1 MAVTWEATEAGA
13 ASYISNVTPTT
24 LYTNAQ
30 GAGKI
35 VRCEKLIITNV
46 NAASR
51 NVTIYKV
58 PSGGSISGD
67 DWKIIYSRTI
77 DAQSEEDIRDCAGL
91 LLDNGDSL
99 RALASAASSLR
110 FDLGVAKES

>member
-1 MAVTWEATEAGA
+1 MAITFEATESGA
-13 ASYISNVTPTT
+13 ASYIDNVTPTT

-35 VRCEKLIITNV
+35 VRIEKLIITNV
-46 NAASR
+46 NASAR
-51 NVTIYKV
+51 NLTLYKV

-67 DWKIIYSRTI
+67 NYKIIYLRPI
-77 DAQSEEDIRDCAGL
+77 DGQGEEDVREVAGL
-91 LLDNGDSL
+91 MLDNGDSL

-110 FDLGVAKES
+110 FDLSVAKES

>member
-1 MAVTWEATEAGA
+1 MAVSWEATESGA
-13 ASYISNVTPTT
+13 ASYIDNVTPTT

-35 VRCEKLIITNV
+35 VRIEKLIITNV

-51 NVTIYKV
+51 NLTLYKV
-58 PSGGSISGD
+58 ASGGSISGD
-67 DWKIIYSRTI
+67 NWKVIYSRAI
-77 DAQSEEDIRDCAGL
+77 DLQGEEDVREVAGL

-110 FDLGVAKES
+110 FDLSVAKES

>member
-1 MAVTWEATEAGA
+1 MAVKWESTESGA
-13 ASYISNVTPTT
+13 AAYIDNVTPTV

-30 GAGKI
+30 GATMI
-35 VRCEKLIITNV
+35 VRVEKLIITNV
-46 NAASR
+46 NAAAR

-58 PSGGSISGD
+58 PSGGTISGD
-67 DWKIIYSRTI
+67 NWKIVFSKAI
-77 DAQSEEDIRDCAGL
+77 DLQGEEDVRECAGL

-110 FDLGVAKES
+110 FDLSVAKES

>member
-1 MAVTWEATEAGA
+1 MAIAFESTESGAG
-13 ASYISNVTPTT
+13 SYISAVTPTT

-35 VRCEKLIITNV
+35 VRLEKLIITNV
-46 NAASR
+46 NAAAR
-51 NVTIYKV
+51 NVTLYKV

-67 DWKIIYSRTI
+67 DWKIVYLRAI
-77 DAQSEEDIRDCAGL
+77 DAYGEEDIREAAGL
-91 LLDNGDSL
+91 MLDNGDSI

-110 FDLGVAKES
+110 FDLSLSKES

>member
-1 MAVTWEATEAGA
+1 MAITFESTESGAGA
-13 ASYISNVTPTT
+13 YIDNATPTT

-35 VRCEKLIITNV
+35 VRIEKLIITNV
-46 NAASR
+46 NAAAR
-51 NVTIYKV
+51 NLTLYKV

-67 DWKIIYSRTI
+67 DYKIVYLRAI
-77 DAQSEEDIRDCAGL
+77 DLFGEEDVRECAGL
-91 LLDNGDSL
+91 MLDNGDSL

-110 FDLGVAKES
+110 FDLAISKES

>member
-1 MAVTWEATEAGA
+1 MAVSFESTESGAG
-13 ASYISNVTPTT
+13 SYISNATPTT

-35 VRCEKLIITNV
+35 VRIEKLIICNV
-46 NAASR
+46 NASAQ
-51 NVTIYKV
+51 NLTMYKV

-67 DWKIIYSRTI
+67 DWKIIYSRAI
-77 DAQSEEDIRDCAGL
+77 DGYGEEDVRDCAGL
-91 LLDNGDSL
+91 MLDNGDSI

-110 FDLGVAKES
+110 FDLSVSKES